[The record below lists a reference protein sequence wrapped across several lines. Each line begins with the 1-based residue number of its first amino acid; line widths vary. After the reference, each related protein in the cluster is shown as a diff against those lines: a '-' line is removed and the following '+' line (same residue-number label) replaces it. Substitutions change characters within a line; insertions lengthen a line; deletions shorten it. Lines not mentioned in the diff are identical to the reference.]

1 VWNAVLDMAGGV
13 ASMVT
18 MRGTSASSADE
29 VEPVVVDDV
38 RRMRCPSSVCCE
50 RCSVGGSGGMFIK
63 ECENS
68 WLGGSVCAVRGVGA
82 SADDDELSRRTNREP
97 AGSAGGA
104 GGVASG
110 GRVVPIS
117 FVSLVVLRVL
127 PRLGSLLKDMS
138 VPWCVCG
145 CGCVEELG
153 A

>member
-1 VWNAVLDMAGGV
+1 
-13 ASMVT
+13 
-18 MRGTSASSADE
+18 
-29 VEPVVVDDV
+29 
-38 RRMRCPSSVCCE
+38 
-50 RCSVGGSGGMFIK
+50 MFIK

-110 GRVVPIS
+110 GMVVPIS

-138 VPWCVCG
+138 VPCGVCG
-145 CGCVEELG
+145 CVKELG